1 MFVAG
6 ETKASQE
13 WVTGSRSPQEE
24 MAEHLVLLVLCRQR
38 CLVLS
43 WFLTSLPNAEMLHP
57 ESSTHIKQQ
66 ASRPWFLLV
75 LLPSL

>member
-24 MAEHLVLLVLCRQR
+24 MAEPKSNHHAPGPTSSVSSEMPRSLLVPDFPTQCRDASPR
-38 CLVLS
+38 E
-43 WFLTSLPNAEMLHP
+43 FH
-57 ESSTHIKQQ
+57 TH
-66 ASRPWFLLV
+66 
-75 LLPSL
+75 